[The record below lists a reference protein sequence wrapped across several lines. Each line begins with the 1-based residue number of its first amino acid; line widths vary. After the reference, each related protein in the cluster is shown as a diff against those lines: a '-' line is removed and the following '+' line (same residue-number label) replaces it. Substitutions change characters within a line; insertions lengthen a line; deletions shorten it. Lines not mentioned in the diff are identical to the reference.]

1 MSRRRHLRA
10 YGTATVSV
18 SSIWVSCL
26 ATAVAEVGPLNLPAA
41 KRWFNAQ
48 RRQLQRRHH
57 HVRVAVAPEGF
68 RFGTTLPAA
77 LYCTRSLASAGRA
90 L

>member
-1 MSRRRHLRA
+1 MRSGVNSSGCIDPDRLPQFGVPGEHAVEADEVQAWAWYQRA
-10 YGTATVSV
+10 QVSHEFL
-18 SSIWVSCL
+18 W
-26 ATAVAEVGPLNLPAA
+26 
-41 KRWFNAQ
+41 
-48 RRQLQRRHH
+48 RHH